1 MAVMQAKLSRRQLA
15 AALML
20 PAGAQPA
27 QAPAASPSSDKELD
41 AAKTNLLEYA
51 KRLRSCQ
58 LPVDIEPAF
67 QFKP

>member
-1 MAVMQAKLSRRQLA
+1 MV
-15 AALML
+15 

-27 QAPAASPSSDKELD
+27 QAPAASPSSDKEFD

-51 KRLRSCQ
+51 KRLRSCP
-58 LPVDIEPAF
+58 LPADIEPAF